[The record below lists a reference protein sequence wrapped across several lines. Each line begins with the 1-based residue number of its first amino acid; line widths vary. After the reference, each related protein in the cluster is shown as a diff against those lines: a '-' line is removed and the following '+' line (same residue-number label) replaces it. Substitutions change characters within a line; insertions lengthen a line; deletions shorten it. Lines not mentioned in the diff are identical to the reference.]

1 MEQQKLLEELKQNL
15 TDRGFDEDCIVPA
28 ASFREDIGLDSIDV
42 IEMCLDFE
50 KKYNIFIKDD
60 EIARCLTVADFLQIV
75 GARIPWRQQAW
86 LNLQKTSGKQIRML
100 FVEQILY
107 LSHACRLSQGE
118 NLQMYCL
125 IKHIFQEKERNIAY
139 CRGNHGGGHPADE
152 YATDKVPVDAV
163 SAF

>member
-42 IEMCLDFE
+42 IEMYLDFE

-75 GARIPWRQQAW
+75 GTRIP
-86 LNLQKTSGKQIRML
+86 
-100 FVEQILY
+100 
-107 LSHACRLSQGE
+107 
-118 NLQMYCL
+118 
-125 IKHIFQEKERNIAY
+125 
-139 CRGNHGGGHPADE
+139 
-152 YATDKVPVDAV
+152 
-163 SAF
+163 